1 MAGAYEALDGV
12 DVYFNLHK
20 RVWSCKSRKTGR
32 VVAHAPVVVTPYGAT
47 MVVQEAG
54 RKRVLEEQRKNV
66 HAFARMDHGEC
77 YTMPEDWVGYAQ
89 TMPNAVEISYNPYRA
104 GHFYAKATGEA
115 VETVKSLVML
125 APTDAPPQVWAI
137 L

>member
-1 MAGAYEALDGV
+1 MALDGV

-32 VVAHAPVVVTPYGAT
+32 VTHHAPVVVTGYGAT

-54 RKRVLEEQRKNV
+54 RKRVLEEGRKNV
-66 HAFARMDHGEC
+66 HAFARMPHGEC
-77 YTMPEDWVGYAQ
+77 YDKPDDWLSYAEGL
-89 TMPNAVEISYNPYRA
+89 NGAVRISYNPYKA
-104 GHFYAKATGEA
+104 GYFYHIDTQEP
-115 VETVKSLVML
+115 VTDVKSLIMV
-125 APTDAPPQVWAI
+125 APVDCAPQVWAV